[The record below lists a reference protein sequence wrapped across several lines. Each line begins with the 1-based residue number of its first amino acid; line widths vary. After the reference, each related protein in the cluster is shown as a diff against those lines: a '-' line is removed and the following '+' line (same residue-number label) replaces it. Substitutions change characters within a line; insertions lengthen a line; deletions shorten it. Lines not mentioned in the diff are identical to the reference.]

1 MGSESETAE
10 NIKEEAEAFLDG
22 TDIEPLPNDDI
33 LNEIQ
38 VRFSN
43 LGFEVIQEKDMRD
56 IKKEYFSKY
65 RKSVFIELSS
75 TSFYGEVETWNVNSE
90 EPAKCIKDFAEQL
103 IWLNSQNDIS
113 DLRLILTG
121 FAEEDYSSD
130 TMIEVKATDILKSI
144 GAMSIYYYDIW
155 ADNLII
161 QII

>member
-1 MGSESETAE
+1 MKE
-10 NIKEEAEAFLDG
+10 NFDATQFITFDMLRK
-22 TDIEPLPNDDI
+22 NDDI

-43 LGFEVIQEKDMRD
+43 LGFEVIQENDMRD
-56 IKKEYFSKY
+56 IKKKYFSKY

-90 EPAKCIKDFAEQL
+90 EPAQCIKDFAEHL

-121 FAEEDYSSD
+121 FAEEGYSSD
-130 TMIEVKATDILKSI
+130 ATIEVKAADILKGI

-155 ADNLII
+155 ADNLIV